1 LIRIIRGL
9 LIKTMSSFLANSAKS
24 VLSRLGVFMARQFK
38 GQVTGYDLQRDLSL
52 VVNKANPVCFDIGA
66 NRGQTIHLLQDCLAS
81 PVIHSFEPASAS
93 YAALAEQS
101 FGAQVCIHQLALGE
115 QVGMAEFNT
124 FKHSELN
131 SFLAMNADKGEN
143 LFAEEKI
150 IAVES
155 VRVDTLDSF
164 CTKHD
169 IDRIDLLKIDTQGF
183 ELPVLRGAIGLLK
196 QQKIGTIL
204 LELNFATLY
213 DGQSDPLEIL
223 QLLRSHQ
230 MRLVDYY
237 EKERI
242 TGAELSWT
250 TALFTLHA

>member
-1 LIRIIRGL
+1 
-9 LIKTMSSFLANSAKS
+9 MSSFLADSAKS
-24 VLSRLGVFMARQFK
+24 ILSRLGIFTARQFK
-38 GQVTGYDLQRDLSL
+38 GRVTGYDLHRDLTL
-52 VVNKANPVCFDIGA
+52 VVNKKNPVCFDIGA
-66 NRGQTIHLLQDCLAS
+66 NKGQTIYLLQHCFVS
-81 PVIHSFEPASAS
+81 PAIHSFEPASTS

-101 FGAQVCIHQLALGE
+101 FGEQVHIYQLALGSE
-115 QVGMAEFNT
+115 VGVAEFNT

-143 LFAEEKI
+143 MFAEEEV

-155 VRVDTLDSF
+155 VQVDTLDCF
-164 CTKHD
+164 CVAHA

-183 ELPVLRGAIGLLK
+183 ELPVLRGGIGLLK
-196 QQKIGTIL
+196 QQKIGAIL

-213 DGQSDPLEIL
+213 EGQSDPLEIL

-242 TGAELSWT
+242 DGTELSWT